1 MINLITWQHPCIG
14 LKLILFKFIL
24 SRRKIWKSVGYLASF
39 SAPPPPLGSGDPV
52 IIKIYLCFHFKV
64 NLLTPTVNANLTNIE
79 IRIGYEKITKF
90 SGPLSDRNK
99 ICASIENLDSENGI
113 FTINCTEEIMGRF
126 LSIQKMTATPGR
138 LELLSVKTLPE
149 PSKDSNIK
157 KELHL
162 MQ

>member
-1 MINLITWQHPCIG
+1 MIG
-14 LKLILFKFIL
+14 LKLTLFQVHSEPAEDLKICGLSCFIF
-24 SRRKIWKSVGYLASF
+24 GQ
-39 SAPPPPLGSGDPV
+39 PPPLGSGDPV

-64 NLLTPTVNANLTNIE
+64 NLLTPTVNASLTNIE

-99 ICASIENLDSENGI
+99 ICASIENLDSENGF

-149 PSKDSNIK
+149 PSKASNIK
-157 KELHL
+157 K
-162 MQ
+162 